1 MKSRIERVAEL
12 SMKLGGSHLADYG
25 SIKSRHDYT
34 QRQLMS
40 CLVLKTYLKA
50 TYRGI
55 IDLLEGHAGLRR
67 VLGLKDK
74 VPHYT
79 ALQKFNARQDVQAV
93 CEAMIA
99 QVGQASLRAQESAA
113 GVSNLELAIDSTG
126 LEPNSASAHY
136 VSRAGRQKSRYVKL
150 SLMIVCGSLLP
161 LGLVLD
167 WGPNCDKC
175 QARELLDKSLGAAV
189 SSGVSTPIKLFADAG
204 YDGQWVHEHCR
215 EKWGVHSVIKPVIHR
230 KDGKPGGKYRCEMT
244 KRRLKKE
251 GYGRRWHIESFISG
265 MKRLCG
271 SALSARKDL
280 YLRRQ
285 AALRVLAYALH
296 R

>member
-1 MKSRIERVAEL
+1 M
-12 SMKLGGSHLADYG
+12 
-25 SIKSRHDYT
+25 
-34 QRQLMS
+34 
-40 CLVLKTYLKA
+40 
-50 TYRGI
+50 
-55 IDLLEGHAGLRR
+55 
-67 VLGLKDK
+67 LGLGDK

-99 QVGQASLRAQESAA
+99 QVGQASLRAQAA
-113 GVSNLELAIDSTG
+113 KAEASSLELAMDSTG

-175 QARELLDKSLGAAV
+175 QARELLDKSFKAAAGSAV
-189 SSGVSTPIKLFADAG
+189 SMPMKLFADAG

-230 KDGKPGGKYRCEMT
+230 RDGKPGGRYRCEMT
-244 KRRLKKE
+244 KRGLKKQ
-251 GYGRRWHIESFISG
+251 GYGRRWHIESFFSG

-271 SALSARKDL
+271 SALSARKEL
-280 YLRRQ
+280 YLRRHT
-285 AALRVLAYALH
+285 ALRVLAYALP